1 MKLKAEI
8 EITLILA
15 WLEKSNGMVV
25 ITWNWK
31 LGVRCD
37 GYIDKLMGSSMIN
50 FEMWFFIITNIDE
63 CMG

>member
-1 MKLKAEI
+1 
-8 EITLILA
+8 
-15 WLEKSNGMVV
+15 LEKSNGMMV

-37 GYIDKLMGSSMIN
+37 GYIDKLLGSSMIN
-50 FEMWFFIITNIDE
+50 FEKWFFIITIDE